1 VHVDADGRMS
11 NRVSP
16 GSRFIE
22 FTKEETEQ
30 SVSRRFEQQV
40 AKYPDHLAVK
50 SKLHQLTYAVLNR
63 LANQVAR
70 AMRQASANDDN
81 VALLLEH
88 DAPAIVAIFA
98 ALKAGKV
105 FVPLDPS
112 LPRSRIK
119 YILNDSR
126 ARLIV
131 TNSQNLRFA
140 QDLLDESHS
149 CIDMDRLDTSLDSDN
164 VGIELF
170 PDSISCIL
178 YTSGSTGTPKG
189 VMIEHRNLV
198 DYVYGLNEKK
208 Y

>member
-1 VHVDADGRMS
+1 MS
-11 NRVSP
+11 NRVDP

-22 FTKEETEQ
+22 FKKEETEQ
-30 SVSRRFEQQV
+30 SVSERFEQQV
-40 AKYPDHLAVK
+40 AKHPDHLAVK
-50 SKLHQLTYAVLNR
+50 SKLHQLTYAALNR
-63 LANQVAR
+63 LANRVAR

-98 ALKAGKV
+98 ALNAGKV

-112 LPRSRIK
+112 LPHSRIK

-126 ARLIV
+126 ARVIV
-131 TNSQNLRFA
+131 TNSRNLSLA

-149 CIDMDRLDTSLDSDN
+149 YIDMDRLDTSLASDN
-164 VGIELF
+164 LGIKLS

-178 YTSGSTGTPKG
+178 YTSGSTGQPKG
-189 VMIEHRNLV
+189 VLHTHRNELHSIMHHTNNL
-198 DYVYGLNEKK
+198 GLQRR
-208 Y
+208 